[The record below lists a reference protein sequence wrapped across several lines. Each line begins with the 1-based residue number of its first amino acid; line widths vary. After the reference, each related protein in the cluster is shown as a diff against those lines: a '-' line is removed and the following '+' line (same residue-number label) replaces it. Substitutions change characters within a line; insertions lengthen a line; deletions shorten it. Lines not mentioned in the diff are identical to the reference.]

1 MHQVARGYFETYLI
15 RQIVEEFL
23 LDSKG
28 PILGLSNEFVLNL
41 NGEQVDILGGEDE
54 SVVVARY
61 DTKNN
66 IKRLEEAMKI
76 AEVTWRKSM
85 QLEK

>member
-41 NGEQVDILGGEDE
+41 NGEQLDILGGEDE

>member
-54 SVVVARY
+54 SVVVDRY